1 MNLRYITE
9 IHFVYHNFNMKSY
22 HSFIIIL
29 TLLLSLSACKTE
41 KTETIDVIHWD
52 VAQNYYIDNLD
63 IASKYLDSLKTEGLT
78 GKNTKHYFKLARE
91 AFKKAEPF
99 ASYLNPEVGHR
110 ANGPALPV
118 YKEDTGK
125 ILKPI
130 GLQKIEESI
139 YEQETSIIDFE
150 QEIYVTKGLLS
161 ILKGNMEKRMLTPQR
176 FFIATHQQLLR
187 IVSLGISGF
196 DTPVSHLGLSES
208 AVSLNSLK
216 TIYEH
221 TIQSLIIK
229 KDSTLDKD
237 FKDNIT
243 KAIQFIK
250 SNTDF
255 ETFDRFAFTRDYL
268 NPITRYWVSIRK
280 TAAIWEPTN
289 TEPFNFDAPTFFE
302 SNSFNLN
309 YFTPTTNRNPS
320 DKQIALG
327 EKLFFDTQLSANNSM
342 ACVTCHSPALG
353 YADAMVLNLDNNGN
367 KLQRNTPTLI
377 NSAFQKS
384 FFWDGRSETMIE
396 QISSVFLNDKEFN
409 TNVHTFSE
417 AILQD
422 TTYVK
427 LFKEAYGQVPKNNA
441 NVIKALSSYI
451 STLNGFDSK
460 FDRNIRGEIDTYT
473 EEETLGYNL
482 FMGKALCA
490 TCHFMPLTNGTV
502 PPFYNDTEKEV
513 IGVPKNA
520 DNKEN
525 DTDLGFYFKYK
536 EDLHKGMFKT
546 PTLRNI
552 DITGPYMHNGV
563 YQTLEEVLNFY
574 NLGGGGGLGFD
585 LEHQTLPFDNLDL
598 TETEQQAIIAYMKTL
613 TDNPAVY

>member
-9 IHFVYHNFNMKSY
+9 IHFVYHNLNMKSH
-22 HSFIIIL
+22 HSFVIIL
-29 TLLLSLSACKTE
+29 TLLLSLSACKTD

-150 QEIYVTKGLLS
+150 QEIYVTKGLFS
-161 ILKGNMEKRMLTPQR
+161 ILKGHMEKRMLTPQR

-196 DTPVSHLGLSES
+196 DTPVSHLGLLES

-216 TIYEH
+216 IIYEN

-255 ETFDRFAFTRDYL
+255 DTFDRFAFTRDYL
-268 NPITRYWVSIRK
+268 NPITRNWVSIRK

-289 TEPFNFDAPTFFE
+289 TEPFNFEAPTFFE

-342 ACVTCHSPALG
+342 ACITCHSPALG
-353 YADAMVLNLDNNGN
+353 YADAMILNLDNNGN

-598 TETEQQAIIAYMKTL
+598 TEPEQQAIIAYMKTL
-613 TDNPAVY
+613 TDNP

>member
-9 IHFVYHNFNMKSY
+9 IHFVYHNLNMKSH
-22 HSFIIIL
+22 HSFVIIL
-29 TLLLSLSACKTE
+29 TLLLSLSACKTD

-268 NPITRYWVSIRK
+268 NPITRHWVSIRK

-427 LFKEAYGQVPKNNA
+427 LFKDAYGQVPKNNT

>member
-1 MNLRYITE
+1 
-9 IHFVYHNFNMKSY
+9 MKSY

-29 TLLLSLSACKTE
+29 TLLLSLSACKTD
-41 KTETIDVIHWD
+41 KTETIDAIHWD

-63 IASKYLDSLKTEGLT
+63 IASQYLDSLKIEGLT
-78 GKNTKHYFKLARE
+78 GKNTKHYFILARE

-150 QEIYVTKGLLS
+150 QEIYVTKGLFS

-216 TIYEH
+216 TIYNN
-221 TIQSLIIK
+221 TIRPLVVK
-229 KDSTLDKD
+229 KDSTLDND
-237 FKDNIT
+237 FKNNIA
-243 KAIQFIK
+243 KAILYIK
-250 SNTDF
+250 NNTNFD
-255 ETFDRFAFTRDYL
+255 TFDRFTFTRNYL
-268 NPITRYWVSIRK
+268 NPITRNWVAIRK
-280 TAAIWEPTN
+280 TANIWEPTN
-289 TEPFNFDAPTFFE
+289 TEPFNFEAPTFFE

-353 YADAMVLNLDNNGN
+353 YADAMILNLDNNGN

-513 IGVPKNA
+513 IGVPKTA

-613 TDNPAVY
+613 TDNPGVY

>member
-1 MNLRYITE
+1 
-9 IHFVYHNFNMKSY
+9 MKSY

-29 TLLLSLSACKTE
+29 TLLLSLSACKTD

-78 GKNTKHYFKLARE
+78 GKNTKYYFKLARE

-150 QEIYVTKGLLS
+150 QEIYVTKGLFS

-216 TIYEH
+216 IIYEN

-243 KAIQFIK
+243 KAIQFTK

-255 ETFDRFAFTRDYL
+255 DTFDRFAFTRDYL
-268 NPITRYWVSIRK
+268 NPITRNWVSIRK

-289 TEPFNFDAPTFFE
+289 TEPFNFEAPTFFE

-353 YADAMVLNLDNNGN
+353 YADAMILNLDNNGN

-598 TETEQQAIIAYMKTL
+598 TEPEQQAIIAYMKTL
-613 TDNPAVY
+613 TDNPEVY